1 MQRRTGLS
9 VLMAFPENARVPP
22 SGRQQDRHHAVTL
35 QICGGKPMAERTA
48 DIAEFRHPNPRSVGI
63 LILIVIIVIVGWG
76 TFTIVPAGHRGVVL
90 WWGSVEKRVM
100 GEGLN
105 FKAPIA
111 ERVIKVDVRVQ
122 PHPFKEID
130 ASSKEYQMVKMTGM
144 MNFHIDP
151 MYVNDLYQKV
161 GLDFA
166 DKVID
171 PAFNDF
177 VKEVV
182 PTYPIGEILPKRE
195 EIRKRAMA
203 KLGDNLSRYHIIV
216 DDIYF
221 ANIQFS
227 PEYANAI
234 EAKQVAQQQV
244 ETQKQVLAQREIE
257 AQQKV
262 ATAKGEAESIL
273 VVAEGQAKANDALSR
288 SISPILVQYKSV
300 EKWNGLLPQ
309 VSGGAVPFIDMSR
322 MGALPGGTRGTP
334 KKGE

>member
-1 MQRRTGLS
+1 MVDRTLPDFELKG
-9 VLMAFPENARVPP
+9 P
-22 SGRQQDRHHAVTL
+22 
-35 QICGGKPMAERTA
+35 KPRT
-48 DIAEFRHPNPRSVGI
+48 IGI
-63 LILIVIIVIVGWG
+63 LIILLIIFILIWG
-76 TFTIVPAGHRGVVL
+76 SFALVPAGHRGVVL

-105 FKAPIA
+105 FKVPIA

-130 ASSKEYQMVKMTGM
+130 AASKEYQMVKLTGM

-151 MYVNDLYQKV
+151 SYVNDLYQKV

-166 DKVID
+166 NKVID

-182 PTYPIGEILPKRE
+182 PIYQITEILPKRE
-195 EIRKRAMA
+195 EVRRRAMT
-203 KLGDNLSRYHIIV
+203 KLGDNLARYHIIV

-221 ANIQFS
+221 ANIRFS
-227 PEYANAI
+227 PEYEKAI

-244 ETQKQVLAQREIE
+244 ETQRQVLFQREIE

-273 VVAEGQAKANDALSR
+273 VVAQGQAKANEALAR
-288 SISPILVQYKSV
+288 SISGILVEYKGI
-300 EKWNGLLPQ
+300 EKWNGVLPQ
-309 VSGGAVPFIDMSR
+309 VSGGAVPFVDIGK
-322 MGALPGGTRGTP
+322 MGGA
-334 KKGE
+334 KK

>member
-1 MQRRTGLS
+1 M
-9 VLMAFPENARVPP
+9 P
-22 SGRQQDRHHAVTL
+22 
-35 QICGGKPMAERTA
+35 ERTLDA
-48 DIAEFRHPNPRSVGI
+48 FEFKGPKPRTIGI
-63 LILIVIIVIVGWG
+63 LIILLIIFIFLWSS
-76 TFTIVPAGHRGVVL
+76 FALVPAGHRGVVL

-105 FKAPIA
+105 FKVPMA

-130 ASSKEYQMVKMTGM
+130 AASKEYQMVKLTGM

-151 MYVNDLYQKV
+151 SFVNDLYQKV

-166 DKVID
+166 NKVID

-182 PTYPIGEILPKRE
+182 PIYQITEILPKRE
-195 EIRKRAMA
+195 EVRKRAMT
-203 KLGDNLSRYHIIV
+203 KLGENLARYHIIV

-221 ANIQFS
+221 ANIRFS
-227 PEYANAI
+227 PEYEKAV

-244 ETQKQVLAQREIE
+244 ETQRQVLFQREIE

-262 ATAKGEAESIL
+262 ATAKGEAESIS
-273 VVAEGQAKANDALSR
+273 VVAQGQAKANEALAR
-288 SISPILVQYKSV
+288 SISPILVQYKTI
-300 EKWNGLLPQ
+300 EKWNGILPQ
-309 VSGGAVPFIDMSR
+309 VSGGGIPLIDL
-322 MGALPGGTRGTP
+322 GKPEGFLGGG
-334 KKGE
+334 KK

>member
-1 MQRRTGLS
+1 
-9 VLMAFPENARVPP
+9 V
-22 SGRQQDRHHAVTL
+22 
-35 QICGGKPMAERTA
+35 AEKV
-48 DIAEFRHPNPRSVGI
+48 INLAEFKKPNPRNLGI
-63 LILIVIIVIVGWG
+63 IILIVIILFVGWG
-76 TFTIVPAGHRGVVL
+76 TFVIVPAGHRGVVL
-90 WWGSVEKRVM
+90 WWGSVEKRIM

-105 FKAPIA
+105 FIVPIA
-111 ERVIKVDVRVQ
+111 ERVIKVDVKVQ
-122 PHPFKEID
+122 PHPFREID
-130 ASSKEYQMVKMTGM
+130 ASSKEYQNVKMTGM

-151 MYVNDLYQKV
+151 AYVNDLYQKV

-195 EIRKRAMA
+195 EIRKRAMT
-203 KLGDNLSRYHIIV
+203 KLGENLERYHIIV

-221 ANIQFS
+221 ANIRFS
-227 PEYANAI
+227 PEYEGAI

-273 VVAEGQAKANDALSR
+273 VVAQGQAKANDALSR
-288 SISPILVQYKSV
+288 SITPILVQYKGI
-300 EKWNGLLPQ
+300 EKWNGILPQ
-309 VSGGAVPFIDMSR
+309 VSGGAIPLIDLGKTGS
-322 MGALPGGTRGTP
+322 LSGGTEGG
-334 KKGE
+334 KQ

>member
-1 MQRRTGLS
+1 MPERSLE
-9 VLMAFPENARVPP
+9 AFDFKGP
-22 SGRQQDRHHAVTL
+22 
-35 QICGGKPMAERTA
+35 KPQT
-48 DIAEFRHPNPRSVGI
+48 I
-63 LILIVIIVIVGWG
+63 LILIVLLILFIVSWG
-76 TFTIVPAGHRGVVL
+76 SFALVPAGHRGVVL
-90 WWGSVEKRVM
+90 WWGSVEKRIM

-105 FKAPIA
+105 FKVPIA
-111 ERVIKVDVRVQ
+111 ERVIKVDVKVQ

-151 MYVNDLYQKV
+151 AYVNDLYQKV

-195 EIRKRAMA
+195 EIRQRAMK

-221 ANIQFS
+221 ANIRFS
-227 PEYANAI
+227 PEYEGAI

-273 VVAEGQAKANDALSR
+273 VVAQGQAKANDALSR

-300 EKWNGLLPQ
+300 EKWNGILPQ
-309 VSGGAVPFIDMSR
+309 VSGGAVPFIDLGK
-322 MGALPGGTRGTP
+322 MGSLSGGAEVGRR
-334 KKGE
+334 

>member
-1 MQRRTGLS
+1 M
-9 VLMAFPENARVPP
+9 P
-22 SGRQQDRHHAVTL
+22 
-35 QICGGKPMAERTA
+35 ERTLESF
-48 DIAEFRHPNPRSVGI
+48 EFRGAKPRTIGT
-63 LILIVIIVIVGWG
+63 IVILVVLFILAWG
-76 TFTIVPAGHRGVVL
+76 TFVIVPAGNRGIVL

-105 FKAPIA
+105 FKVPIA
-111 ERVIKVDVRVQ
+111 ERVIKIDVRVR

-130 ASSKEYQMVKMTGM
+130 AASKEYQMVKLTGM

-151 MYVNDLYQKV
+151 AYVNDLYQKV

-182 PTYPIGEILPKRE
+182 PNYPITEILPKRE

-203 KLGDNLSRYHIIV
+203 KLGDNLARYHVIV

-221 ANIQFS
+221 ANIRFT
-227 PEYANAI
+227 PEYEKAI

-244 ETQKQVLAQREIE
+244 ETQRQVLAQREIE

-273 VVAEGQAKANDALSR
+273 VVAQGQAKANEALSR
-288 SISPILVQYKSV
+288 SISSILVQYKSI
-300 EKWNGLLPQ
+300 EKWNGILPQ
-309 VSGGAVPFIDMSR
+309 VSGGGIPIIDLGKSEGFLGG
-322 MGALPGGTRGTP
+322 GASKR
-334 KKGE
+334 

>member
-1 MQRRTGLS
+1 M
-9 VLMAFPENARVPP
+9 VDKIIN
-22 SGRQQDRHHAVTL
+22 
-35 QICGGKPMAERTA
+35 
-48 DIAEFRHPNPRSVGI
+48 IAEFKKPTPRNVGI
-63 LILIVIIVIVGWG
+63 IVVLVIILIIAWG
-76 TFTIVPAGHRGVVL
+76 TFVIVPAGHRGVAL
-90 WWGSVEKRVM
+90 WWGSVEKRIL

-105 FKAPIA
+105 FMVPVA
-111 ERVIKVDVRVQ
+111 ERVIKVDVKVQ

-130 ASSKEYQMVKMTGM
+130 ASSKEYQNVKMTGM

-151 MYVNDLYQKV
+151 AYVNDLYQKV

-195 EIRKRAMA
+195 EIRKRAMT
-203 KLGDNLSRYHIIV
+203 KLGDNLARYHIIV

-221 ANIQFS
+221 ANIRFS
-227 PEYANAI
+227 PEYEGAI

-244 ETQKQVLAQREIE
+244 ETQRQVLAQREIE

-273 VVAEGQAKANDALSR
+273 VVAQGQAKANDALSR
-288 SISPILVQYKSV
+288 SITPILVQYKGI
-300 EKWNGLLPQ
+300 EKWNGILPQ
-309 VSGGAVPFIDMSR
+309 VSGGAVPFVDLSK
-322 MGALPGGTRGTP
+322 MGGLSGGTEGS
-334 KKGE
+334 KK

>member
-1 MQRRTGLS
+1 MPERSLEAFDFKGPKPRT
-9 VLMAFPENARVPP
+9 
-22 SGRQQDRHHAVTL
+22 
-35 QICGGKPMAERTA
+35 
-48 DIAEFRHPNPRSVGI
+48 I
-63 LILIVIIVIVGWG
+63 LILVVFLILFIVSWG
-76 TFTIVPAGHRGVVL
+76 SFALVPAGHRGVVL
-90 WWGSVEKRVM
+90 WWGSVEKRIM

-105 FKAPIA
+105 FKVPIA
-111 ERVIKVDVRVQ
+111 ERVIKVDVKVQ

-130 ASSKEYQMVKMTGM
+130 ASSKEYQIVKMTGM

-151 MYVNDLYQKV
+151 AYVNDLYQKV

-195 EIRKRAMA
+195 EIRQRAMK

-221 ANIQFS
+221 ANIRFS
-227 PEYANAI
+227 NEYEGAI

-273 VVAEGQAKANDALSR
+273 VVAQGQAKANDALSR
-288 SISPILVQYKSV
+288 SISPILVQYKGV
-300 EKWNGLLPQ
+300 EKWNGILPQ
-309 VSGGAVPFIDMSR
+309 VSGGAVPFVDLGK
-322 MGALPGGTRGTP
+322 MGGLSAGTEGSKR
-334 KKGE
+334 

>member
-1 MQRRTGLS
+1 M
-9 VLMAFPENARVPP
+9 E
-22 SGRQQDRHHAVTL
+22 
-35 QICGGKPMAERTA
+35 ERTR
-48 DIAEFRHPNPRSVGI
+48 DLGEFKLPELRTVGI
-63 LILIVIIVIVGWG
+63 LILLIIIIIVLWG
-76 TFTIVPAGHRGVVL
+76 TFVIIPAGHRGVAL
-90 WWGSVEKRVM
+90 WWGSVENRIM

-105 FKAPIA
+105 FKVPIA
-111 ERVIKVDVRVQ
+111 ENVIKVDVKVQ
-122 PHPFKEID
+122 PHPFKAID
-130 ASSKEYQMVKMTGM
+130 ASSKEYQLVKMTGM

-151 MYVNDLYQKV
+151 AFVNDLYQKV

-195 EIRKRAMA
+195 EIRKRAMT

-221 ANIQFS
+221 ANIRFS
-227 PEYANAI
+227 PEYEGAI

-273 VVAEGQAKANDALSR
+273 VVAQGQAKANDALSR
-288 SISPILVQYKSV
+288 SITPILVQYKGI
-300 EKWNGLLPQ
+300 EKWNGILPQ
-309 VSGGAVPFIDMSR
+309 VSGGAVPFINLGK
-322 MGALPGGTRGTP
+322 MGGSPVSTERG
-334 KKGE
+334 ER

>member
-1 MQRRTGLS
+1 MVDRTIDMVELKRPTPRVVGLF
-9 VLMAFPENARVPP
+9 VL
-22 SGRQQDRHHAVTL
+22 L
-35 QICGGKPMAERTA
+35 
-48 DIAEFRHPNPRSVGI
+48 
-63 LILIVIIVIVGWG
+63 LILFIVGWN

-90 WWGSVEKRVM
+90 WWGSVEQRIM

-105 FKAPIA
+105 FKVPIA

-130 ASSKEYQMVKMTGM
+130 ASSREYQIVKMTGM

-151 MYVNDLYQKV
+151 SFVNDLYQKV

-171 PAFNDF
+171 PAFNDL

-221 ANIQFS
+221 ANIRFS
-227 PEYANAI
+227 PGYEGAV

-244 ETQKQVLAQREIE
+244 ETQRQVLAQREIE

-273 VVAEGQAKANDALSR
+273 VVAQGQAKANDVLSR
-288 SISPILVQYKSV
+288 SISPILVQYKGV
-300 EKWNGLLPQ
+300 EKWNGILPQ
-309 VSGGAVPFIDMSR
+309 VAGGAVPLIDLGK
-322 MGALPGGTRGTP
+322 MGGLSSGAEGE
-334 KKGE
+334 KK

>member
-1 MQRRTGLS
+1 MPERPLD
-9 VLMAFPENARVPP
+9 AFDFKRP
-22 SGRQQDRHHAVTL
+22 
-35 QICGGKPMAERTA
+35 KPQT
-48 DIAEFRHPNPRSVGI
+48 I
-63 LILIVIIVIVGWG
+63 LILIILLILFIVSWG
-76 TFTIVPAGHRGVVL
+76 SFALVPAGHRGVVL
-90 WWGSVEKRVM
+90 LWGSVEKRIM

-105 FKAPIA
+105 FKLPIA
-111 ERVIKVDVRVQ
+111 ETVITVDVKVQ
-122 PHPFKEID
+122 PHPFKEIE
-130 ASSKEYQMVKMTGM
+130 AASKEYQMVKMTGM

-151 MYVNDLYQKV
+151 AYVNDLYQKV

-166 DKVID
+166 PKVID

-195 EIRKRAMA
+195 EIRQRAMK
-203 KLGDNLSRYHIIV
+203 KLGDNLSRYHVIV

-221 ANIQFS
+221 ANIRFS
-227 PEYANAI
+227 PEYERAI

-273 VVAEGQAKANDALSR
+273 VVAQGQAKANDALSR
-288 SISPILVQYKSV
+288 SISSILVQYKSV
-300 EKWNGLLPQ
+300 EKWNGILPQ
-309 VSGGAVPFIDMSR
+309 VSGGAVPLIDLGK
-322 MGALPGGTRGTP
+322 MGSFAGGAEGG
-334 KKGE
+334 KK

>member
-1 MQRRTGLS
+1 MPERPLD
-9 VLMAFPENARVPP
+9 AFVFKRPKP
-22 SGRQQDRHHAVTL
+22 QTL
-35 QICGGKPMAERTA
+35 
-48 DIAEFRHPNPRSVGI
+48 
-63 LILIVIIVIVGWG
+63 LILIILLILFIVSWG
-76 TFTIVPAGHRGVVL
+76 SFALVPAGHRGVVL
-90 WWGSVEKRVM
+90 LWGSVEKRIM

-105 FKAPIA
+105 FKLPIA
-111 ERVIKVDVRVQ
+111 ETVITVDVKVQ
-122 PHPFKEID
+122 PHPFKEIE
-130 ASSKEYQMVKMTGM
+130 AASKEYQMVKMTGM

-151 MYVNDLYQKV
+151 SYVNDLYQRV

-166 DKVID
+166 PKVID

-182 PTYPIGEILPKRE
+182 PTYPIGDILPKRE
-195 EIRKRAMA
+195 EIRQRAMK

-221 ANIQFS
+221 ANIRFS
-227 PEYANAI
+227 PEYERAI

-273 VVAEGQAKANDALSR
+273 VVAQGQAKANDALSR
-288 SISPILVQYKSV
+288 SISSILVQYKSV
-300 EKWNGLLPQ
+300 EKWNGILPQ
-309 VSGGAVPFIDMSR
+309 VSGGAVPLIDLGK
-322 MGALPGGTRGTP
+322 MGSFSGGAEGG
-334 KKGE
+334 KK

>member
-1 MQRRTGLS
+1 MREGSTMSFEYKTPKPRT
-9 VLMAFPENARVPP
+9 
-22 SGRQQDRHHAVTL
+22 
-35 QICGGKPMAERTA
+35 I
-48 DIAEFRHPNPRSVGI
+48 GI
-63 LILIVIIVIVGWG
+63 LILLFILLMVLWG
-76 TFTIVPAGHRGVVL
+76 TFVIIPAGHRGVCL
-90 WWGSVEKRVM
+90 WWGSVEKRIM

-105 FKAPIA
+105 FIVPIA
-111 ERVIKVDVRVQ
+111 ERVIKVDVKVQ

-151 MYVNDLYQKV
+151 SYVNDLYQKV

-195 EIRKRAMA
+195 EIRKRAMI
-203 KLGDNLSRYHIIV
+203 KLGENLARYHIIV

-221 ANIQFS
+221 ANIRFS
-227 PEYANAI
+227 PGYEGAV

-273 VVAEGQAKANDALSR
+273 VVAQGQAKANDALSR
-288 SISPILVQYKSV
+288 SITPILVQYKSI
-300 EKWNGLLPQ
+300 EKWNGILPQ
-309 VSGGAVPFIDMSR
+309 VSGGAVPFVDLR
-322 MGALPGGTRGTP
+322 KMGGLPGGTEET
-334 KKGE
+334 KK

>member
-1 MQRRTGLS
+1 M
-9 VLMAFPENARVPP
+9 P
-22 SGRQQDRHHAVTL
+22 
-35 QICGGKPMAERTA
+35 ERTL
-48 DIAEFRHPNPRSVGI
+48 DVFEFKGPKPRTIGI
-63 LILIVIIVIVGWG
+63 LIILLIIFIFLWSS
-76 TFTIVPAGHRGVVL
+76 FALVPAGHRGVVL

-105 FKAPIA
+105 FKVPMA

-130 ASSKEYQMVKMTGM
+130 AASKEYQMVKLTGM

-151 MYVNDLYQKV
+151 SFVNDLYQKV

-166 DKVID
+166 NKVID

-182 PTYPIGEILPKRE
+182 PIYQITEILPKRE
-195 EIRKRAMA
+195 EVRKRAMT
-203 KLGDNLSRYHIIV
+203 KLGENLARYHIVV

-221 ANIQFS
+221 ANIRFS
-227 PEYANAI
+227 PEYEKAV

-244 ETQKQVLAQREIE
+244 ETQRQVLFQREIE

-262 ATAKGEAESIL
+262 ATAKGEAESIS
-273 VVAEGQAKANDALSR
+273 VVAQGQAKANEALSR
-288 SISPILVQYKSV
+288 SISPILVQYKTI
-300 EKWNGLLPQ
+300 EKWNGILPQ
-309 VSGGAVPFIDMSR
+309 VSGGGIPLIDL
-322 MGALPGGTRGTP
+322 GKPEGFLGGG
-334 KKGE
+334 KK

>member
-1 MQRRTGLS
+1 
-9 VLMAFPENARVPP
+9 
-22 SGRQQDRHHAVTL
+22 
-35 QICGGKPMAERTA
+35 
-48 DIAEFRHPNPRSVGI
+48 
-63 LILIVIIVIVGWG
+63 
-76 TFTIVPAGHRGVVL
+76 
-90 WWGSVEKRVM
+90 M

-105 FKAPIA
+105 FKVPIA
-111 ERVIKVDVRVQ
+111 ERVIKVDVKVQ

-151 MYVNDLYQKV
+151 AYVNDLYQKV

-195 EIRKRAMA
+195 EIRQRAMK

-221 ANIQFS
+221 ANIRFS
-227 PEYANAI
+227 PGYEGAI

-262 ATAKGEAESIL
+262 ATSKGEAEAIL
-273 VVAEGQAKANDALSR
+273 VVAQGQAKANEALSR

-300 EKWNGLLPQ
+300 EKWNGILPQ
-309 VSGGAVPFIDMSR
+309 VSGGAVPIIDLGK
-322 MGALPGGTRGTP
+322 MGGLSGGTEGGKR
-334 KKGE
+334 

>member
-1 MQRRTGLS
+1 MG
-9 VLMAFPENARVPP
+9 
-22 SGRQQDRHHAVTL
+22 
-35 QICGGKPMAERTA
+35 ERTI
-48 DIAEFRHPNPRSVGI
+48 DFAEFKLPRPRAVGMFILLIII
-63 LILIVIIVIVGWG
+63 LIIGWG
-76 TFTIVPAGHRGVVL
+76 TFVIVPAGHRGVAL
-90 WWGSVEKRVM
+90 WWGSVEKRIM

-105 FKAPIA
+105 FKVPIA

-151 MYVNDLYQKV
+151 SFVNGLYQKV

-221 ANIQFS
+221 ANIRFS
-227 PEYANAI
+227 PGYEGAV

-244 ETQKQVLAQREIE
+244 ETQRQVLAQREIE

-273 VVAEGQAKANDALSR
+273 VVAQGQAKANDALSR
-288 SISPILVQYKSV
+288 SISPILVQYKGV
-300 EKWNGLLPQ
+300 EKWNGTLPQ
-309 VSGGAVPFIDMSR
+309 VSGGAVPFIDLGK
-322 MGALPGGTRGTP
+322 MGGLSGGGEGS
-334 KKGE
+334 KK

>member
-1 MQRRTGLS
+1 
-9 VLMAFPENARVPP
+9 
-22 SGRQQDRHHAVTL
+22 
-35 QICGGKPMAERTA
+35 MAEELMGSFEYKMPKPRT
-48 DIAEFRHPNPRSVGI
+48 IGI
-63 LILIVIIVIVGWG
+63 LILLLFVLIVLWG
-76 TFTIVPAGHRGVVL
+76 TFVIIPAGHRGVCL
-90 WWGSVEKRVM
+90 WWGSVEKRIM

-105 FKAPIA
+105 FIVPIA
-111 ERVIKVDVRVQ
+111 ERVIKVDVKVQ

-151 MYVNDLYQKV
+151 ADVNDLYQKV

-166 DKVID
+166 EKVID

-195 EIRKRAMA
+195 EIRQRAMK

-221 ANIQFS
+221 ASIRFS
-227 PEYANAI
+227 PGYEGAI

-273 VVAEGQAKANDALSR
+273 VVAQGQAKANDALAR

-300 EKWNGLLPQ
+300 EKWNGILPQ
-309 VSGGAVPFIDMSR
+309 VSGGAVPFVDLR
-322 MGALPGGTRGTP
+322 KMGGLPGGTEES
-334 KKGE
+334 KK

>member
-1 MQRRTGLS
+1 M
-9 VLMAFPENARVPP
+9 PERSLGAYDFKGP
-22 SGRQQDRHHAVTL
+22 
-35 QICGGKPMAERTA
+35 KPQT
-48 DIAEFRHPNPRSVGI
+48 I
-63 LILIVIIVIVGWG
+63 LILIVLLILFIVSWG
-76 TFTIVPAGHRGVVL
+76 SFAIVPAGHRGVVL
-90 WWGSVEKRVM
+90 WWGSVENRIM

-111 ERVIKVDVRVQ
+111 ENVIKVDVKVQ

-130 ASSKEYQMVKMTGM
+130 ASSKEYQNVKMTGM

-151 MYVNDLYQKV
+151 SFVNDLYQKV

-195 EIRKRAMA
+195 EIRQRAMK
-203 KLGDNLSRYHIIV
+203 KLGDNLSRYHVIV

-221 ANIQFS
+221 ANIRFS
-227 PEYANAI
+227 PEYEGAI

-244 ETQKQVLAQREIE
+244 ETQKQVLAQRGIE

-273 VVAEGQAKANDALSR
+273 VVAQGQAKANDALSR
-288 SISPILVQYKSV
+288 SISPILVQYKSI
-300 EKWNGLLPQ
+300 EKWNGILPQ
-309 VSGGAVPFIDMSR
+309 VSGGAVPFIDLGK
-322 MGALPGGTRGTP
+322 MGGLSGGTDGSKR
-334 KKGE
+334 

>member
-1 MQRRTGLS
+1 M
-9 VLMAFPENARVPP
+9 V
-22 SGRQQDRHHAVTL
+22 
-35 QICGGKPMAERTA
+35 ERTI
-48 DIAEFRHPNPRSVGI
+48 DVIGFKLPTPRTAGI
-63 LILIVIIVIVGWG
+63 LILLIIILIVLWG
-76 TFTIVPAGHRGVVL
+76 TFVIVPAGHRGVVL
-90 WWGSVEKRVM
+90 WWGSVEKRIM
-100 GEGLN
+100 AEGLN
-105 FKAPIA
+105 FKVPIA
-111 ERVIKVDVRVQ
+111 EQVIKVDVKVQ

-130 ASSKEYQMVKMTGM
+130 ASSREYQKVQMTGM

-151 MYVNDLYQKV
+151 AYVNDLYQKV

-203 KLGDNLSRYHIIV
+203 KLGDNLARYHIIV

-221 ANIQFS
+221 ANIRFS
-227 PEYANAI
+227 PGYEGAV

-273 VVAEGQAKANDALSR
+273 VVAQGQAKANDALSR
-288 SISPILVQYKSV
+288 SISPILVQYKGI
-300 EKWNGLLPQ
+300 EKWNGILPQ
-309 VSGGAVPFIDMSR
+309 VSGGAVPFIDLSK
-322 MGALPGGTRGTP
+322 MGGLSGGTEGS
-334 KKGE
+334 KK

>member
-1 MQRRTGLS
+1 M
-9 VLMAFPENARVPP
+9 
-22 SGRQQDRHHAVTL
+22 
-35 QICGGKPMAERTA
+35 ERTLP
-48 DIAEFRHPNPRSVGI
+48 DFELKGPKPRTIGI
-63 LILIVIIVIVGWG
+63 LIILLIIFIFLWG
-76 TFTIVPAGHRGVVL
+76 SFALVPAGHRGVVL

-105 FKAPIA
+105 FKVPIA

-130 ASSKEYQMVKMTGM
+130 AASKEYQMVKLTGM

-151 MYVNDLYQKV
+151 SYVNDLYQKV

-166 DKVID
+166 NKVID

-182 PTYPIGEILPKRE
+182 PIYQITEILPKRE
-195 EIRKRAMA
+195 EVRKRAMT
-203 KLGDNLSRYHIIV
+203 KLGDNLARYHIIV

-221 ANIQFS
+221 ANIRFS
-227 PEYANAI
+227 PEYEKAI

-244 ETQKQVLAQREIE
+244 ETQRQVLFQREIE

-273 VVAEGQAKANDALSR
+273 VVAQGQAKANEVLAR
-288 SISPILVQYKSV
+288 SISGILVEYKGI
-300 EKWNGLLPQ
+300 EKWNGVLPQ
-309 VSGGAVPFIDMSR
+309 VSGGAVPFIDIGK
-322 MGALPGGTRGTP
+322 MGGATPG
-334 KKGE
+334 KK

>member
-1 MQRRTGLS
+1 M
-9 VLMAFPENARVPP
+9 P
-22 SGRQQDRHHAVTL
+22 
-35 QICGGKPMAERTA
+35 ERTSESF
-48 DIAEFRHPNPRSVGI
+48 EFRGPKPRTIGTVVI
-63 LILIVIIVIVGWG
+63 LLILFILAWG
-76 TFTIVPAGHRGVVL
+76 TFVIVPAGNRGIVL

-100 GEGLN
+100 GEGFN
-105 FKAPIA
+105 FKVPIA
-111 ERVIKVDVRVQ
+111 ERVVKIDVKVR

-130 ASSKEYQMVKMTGM
+130 AASKEYQMVKLTGM

-151 MYVNDLYQKV
+151 AYVNDLYQKV

-182 PTYPIGEILPKRE
+182 PNYSITEILPKRE
-195 EIRKRAMA
+195 EIRKRAMV
-203 KLGDNLSRYHIIV
+203 KLGDNLARYHVIV

-221 ANIQFS
+221 ANIRFT
-227 PEYANAI
+227 PDYEKAI

-244 ETQKQVLAQREIE
+244 ETQRQILASREIE

-273 VVAEGQAKANDALSR
+273 VVAQGQAKANDALSR
-288 SISPILVQYKSV
+288 SISSILVQYKSI
-300 EKWNGLLPQ
+300 EKWNGILPQ
-309 VSGGAVPFIDMSR
+309 VSGGGIPIVDLGKSEGFL
-322 MGALPGGTRGTP
+322 GGGT
-334 KKGE
+334 KK

>member
-1 MQRRTGLS
+1 M
-9 VLMAFPENARVPP
+9 P
-22 SGRQQDRHHAVTL
+22 
-35 QICGGKPMAERTA
+35 ERTA
-48 DIAEFRHPNPRSVGI
+48 DTTEFRFPKPRTLGLLVLL
-63 LILIVIIVIVGWG
+63 LIIIIIGWSTFVII
-76 TFTIVPAGHRGVVL
+76 PAGHRGVVL
-90 WWGSVEKRVM
+90 LWGSVEQRIM

-105 FKAPIA
+105 FKVPIA
-111 ERVIKVDVRVQ
+111 ESVIKVDVKVQ

-151 MYVNDLYQKV
+151 SYVNDLYQKV

-182 PTYPIGEILPKRE
+182 PTYPIGDILPKRE

-221 ANIQFS
+221 ANIRFS
-227 PEYANAI
+227 PEYEGAI

-244 ETQKQVLAQREIE
+244 ETQKQVLAQRAVE
-257 AQQKV
+257 AEQKV

-273 VVAEGQAKANDALSR
+273 VVAEGQAKANEALSR
-288 SISPILVQYKSV
+288 SLSQILVQYKGI
-300 EKWNGLLPQ
+300 EKWDGVLPQ
-309 VSGGAVPFIDMSR
+309 VSGGAVPFIDLSR
-322 MGALPGGTRGTP
+322 MAGGKADAT
-334 KKGE
+334 KK

>member
-1 MQRRTGLS
+1 MVDRTIED
-9 VLMAFPENARVPP
+9 FEFKRP
-22 SGRQQDRHHAVTL
+22 
-35 QICGGKPMAERTA
+35 KPRT
-48 DIAEFRHPNPRSVGI
+48 VGM
-63 LILIVIIVIVGWG
+63 LILLIIIIIDGWG
-76 TFTIVPAGHRGVVL
+76 TFVIVPAGHRGVAL
-90 WWGSVEKRVM
+90 WWGSVEKRIM

-105 FKAPIA
+105 FKVPIA
-111 ERVIKVDVRVQ
+111 ERVIKVDVKVQ

-151 MYVNDLYQKV
+151 SYVNDLYQKV

-195 EIRKRAMA
+195 EIRQRAMK
-203 KLGDNLSRYHIIV
+203 KLGDNLARYHIIV

-221 ANIQFS
+221 ANIRFS
-227 PEYANAI
+227 PGYEGAV

-257 AQQKV
+257 A
-262 ATAKGEAESIL
+262 ESKH
-273 VVAEGQAKANDALSR
+273 VAEQMQAIANEHVTRTNASFLFQYT
-288 SISPILVQYKSV
+288 SIV
-300 EKWNGLLPQ
+300 KWKGILPQ
-309 VSGGAVPFIDMSR
+309 VSGGAV
-322 MGALPGGTRGTP
+322 
-334 KKGE
+334 